1 MMDFGAIQCT
11 PQSPRCVV
19 CPLQETCDAL
29 HTGRIETLPLKQ
41 HKTEVK
47 TRHLIYIYIRCNG
60 YTAIRKRPAGDIWQ
74 GLWEVASPPVPLSR
88 REGEIPAGCMKIKEN
103 VRHVLTH
110 RILLA
115 DFYLWV
121 TDERPQ
127 LPDDYIWVK
136 EKELDKYAK
145 PRLVERLLEALPA

>member
-1 MMDFGAIQCT
+1 
-11 PQSPRCVV
+11 
-19 CPLQETCDAL
+19 
-29 HTGRIETLPLKQ
+29 
-41 HKTEVK
+41 
-47 TRHLIYIYIRCNG
+47 
-60 YTAIRKRPAGDIWQ
+60 
-74 GLWEVASPPVPLSR
+74 
-88 REGEIPAGCMKIKEN
+88 MKIKEN

-127 LPDDYIWVK
+127 LSDDYIWVK
-136 EKELDKYAK
+136 EEELDKYAK